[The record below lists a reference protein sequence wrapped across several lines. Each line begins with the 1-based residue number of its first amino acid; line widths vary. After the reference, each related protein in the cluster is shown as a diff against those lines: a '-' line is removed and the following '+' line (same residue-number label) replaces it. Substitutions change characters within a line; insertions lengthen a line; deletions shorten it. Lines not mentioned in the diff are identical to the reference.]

1 MNALAR
7 CTAQAG
13 AGLVS
18 HSLATRYI
26 PADFPFCI
34 PTSQFGDVDNTAHG
48 TLDQMAALF
57 NKGSLKINVG
67 AVPGVQRAY
76 TFDEAAAAYTVVA
89 AGNVLGVTKSTYLC

>member
-1 MNALAR
+1 MR
-7 CTAQAG
+7 K
-13 AGLVS
+13 
-18 HSLATRYI
+18 
-26 PADFPFCI
+26 
-34 PTSQFGDVDNTAHG
+34 FGDVDNTAHS

-89 AGNVLGVTKSTYLC
+89 AGNVLGKVAIGPA